1 MKTTTEISRRWLVLF
16 AALVGL
22 SACSNANDPGESG
35 LDSAINVETSDATAD
50 VRLDPS
56 EPDAEPDS
64 SSDVADSEDRADE
77 DGLADDGEA
86 EVSDTLHNPNSGASR
101 CDGYCLLVPVR
112 GDTGISVGFGGSV
125 ALKVALFSL
134 GTHAP
139 VSEEAIE
146 WRVESGTLAG
156 SRLGS
161 SRSTTDSSG
170 RSEIQ
175 FVAGDTMT
183 EVTVVASHPRADP
196 VVFTVT
202 VLDLPVGGLEITV
215 LHPTSDIYD
224 VGPIDV
230 RLYSHDELDCDA
242 VTAGLVPEG
251 SLVDTEIAD
260 TRTPAVFEDLIA
272 EDGITVVA
280 FGYGALGEVVAQGC
294 INDILVAEGETT
306 EVNLILHLNP
316 MNLVGEYEVTTSL
329 DFSLALL
336 ETGAVGEIIVDILD
350 LFEDPGEQLLDYMVD
365 ALGLF
370 VSEHVSDA
378 VDIFLSVTRLDRLI
392 GDAVNDLINSS
403 DTLRQFFSIGC
414 DFRRMVTN
422 FRVSS
427 VLQIGKV
434 GEDSEVFG
442 VETWNTI
449 ELCAP
454 PEDEDFVV
462 GECDFDPDCD
472 RVEIGIEDDS
482 FGRLVSG
489 WTGRVVDYDTLQI
502 DAHRV
507 ELEYGHFMLFVLES
521 YLFPAIVQ
529 EPSAVTLE
537 DVWLKIID
545 CASFGGFVTG
555 SDGEICVIGCLTD
568 DDLSVFCEDSLN
580 AVFPATFERFA
591 TQLSFDSHLELSGTC
606 TLGND
611 DTDLDVEL
619 LEAGALTGTITADDD
634 STPITG
640 TFVGVRRA
648 DPSGECEPNRPF
660 CVDFETAAE
669 CTSEG
674 AAGTMSSCSPGRCFE
689 GGCVTSG
696 NSTGEACNAN
706 NACLGRRCICGA
718 DDTAN
723 LDSDL
728 CDGDMDSGYC
738 TSSECELNGCD
749 PASEECVDFGL
760 PGVFGNEAFCVLW
773 DGCSERLGEC
783 GRVHRGDNFV
793 CRSLPFTNAARDE
806 RTWNLGCWVPG
817 PENPDDECSDDDCL
831 APIGGACGSD
841 SDCVGGLCIREGDM
855 SYCSAT
861 CNEGLGCPDYSA
873 CVELPESTSTYC
885 LARATEEDC
894 PRLSTNFDIVASPLP
909 EVTGTASIQVCF
921 FRD

>member
-378 VDIFLSVTRLDRLI
+378 VDIFLAS
-392 GDAVNDLINSS
+392 
-403 DTLRQFFSIGC
+403 
-414 DFRRMVTN
+414 
-422 FRVSS
+422 
-427 VLQIGKV
+427 
-434 GEDSEVFG
+434 
-442 VETWNTI
+442 
-449 ELCAP
+449 
-454 PEDEDFVV
+454 
-462 GECDFDPDCD
+462 
-472 RVEIGIEDDS
+472 
-482 FGRLVSG
+482 LV
-489 WTGRVVDYDTLQI
+489 WTD
-502 DAHRV
+502 
-507 ELEYGHFMLFVLES
+507 
-521 YLFPAIVQ
+521 
-529 EPSAVTLE
+529 
-537 DVWLKIID
+537 
-545 CASFGGFVTG
+545 
-555 SDGEICVIGCLTD
+555 
-568 DDLSVFCEDSLN
+568 
-580 AVFPATFERFA
+580 
-591 TQLSFDSHLELSGTC
+591 
-606 TLGND
+606 
-611 DTDLDVEL
+611 
-619 LEAGALTGTITADDD
+619 
-634 STPITG
+634 
-640 TFVGVRRA
+640 
-648 DPSGECEPNRPF
+648 
-660 CVDFETAAE
+660 
-669 CTSEG
+669 
-674 AAGTMSSCSPGRCFE
+674 
-689 GGCVTSG
+689 
-696 NSTGEACNAN
+696 
-706 NACLGRRCICGA
+706 
-718 DDTAN
+718 
-723 LDSDL
+723 
-728 CDGDMDSGYC
+728 
-738 TSSECELNGCD
+738 
-749 PASEECVDFGL
+749 
-760 PGVFGNEAFCVLW
+760 
-773 DGCSERLGEC
+773 
-783 GRVHRGDNFV
+783 
-793 CRSLPFTNAARDE
+793 
-806 RTWNLGCWVPG
+806 
-817 PENPDDECSDDDCL
+817 
-831 APIGGACGSD
+831 
-841 SDCVGGLCIREGDM
+841 
-855 SYCSAT
+855 
-861 CNEGLGCPDYSA
+861 
-873 CVELPESTSTYC
+873 
-885 LARATEEDC
+885 
-894 PRLSTNFDIVASPLP
+894 
-909 EVTGTASIQVCF
+909 
-921 FRD
+921 